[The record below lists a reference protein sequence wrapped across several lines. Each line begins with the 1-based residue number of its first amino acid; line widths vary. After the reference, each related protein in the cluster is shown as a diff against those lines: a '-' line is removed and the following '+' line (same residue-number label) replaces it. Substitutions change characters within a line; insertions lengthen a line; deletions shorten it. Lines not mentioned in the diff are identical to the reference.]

1 MSKYFDLMY
10 ESTMVPTPVPYAPNV
25 ENSEMP
31 NIIFVAFDKEKTPIF
46 SPRGIIITAMSSQS
60 LIEKYALSLYKL
72 LRNADE
78 VYSIIPELYTEA
90 VTRLSQ
96 EEYYDYISKN
106 AKLHKQLEDITEEE
120 VVYDNILDTD
130 PDFKIE
136 TTLDNEVFKED

>member
-106 AKLHKQLEDITEEE
+106 AKLHKQLEDITE
-120 VVYDNILDTD
+120 
-130 PDFKIE
+130 
-136 TTLDNEVFKED
+136 